1 MERSDLLEE
10 DGQHSIRGI
19 PIEKLVDKTVLVT
32 GASGIIGTHLLFGL
46 LHCQKKLGLRL
57 KVVAVVQRGI
67 PDNLKQLE
75 QQGYACFLTGNM
87 TEPSFLESLPQADV
101 IVHAATY
108 GQPGMFMENALAT
121 LKLNTTATF
130 ALLEKLLPDGQFLFV
145 SSSEVYSGLTNPPF
159 SEDQIG
165 TTNTTH
171 PRSCYIEAKRC
182 GEAICNAYRAKGIDA
197 KSARLSLAYGPGN
210 RAGDKRVIN
219 VFIEK
224 ALRQKAIHL
233 LDHGEVK
240 RTYCYAADAVHM
252 MWQILLEGKDAVYN
266 VGGISNTTI
275 AGLAQLIGELI
286 DVPVQIPLETN
297 AGIVGAPNDV
307 RLDLTKFVNEFGPIA
322 FVDFSKGV
330 ARTIEWQKAL
340 YIDAK

>member
-1 MERSDLLEE
+1 MNRLDLLEE
-10 DGQHSIRGI
+10 DGRHSLRGI
-19 PIEKLVDKTVLVT
+19 PTSRLAEKTVLIT
-32 GASGIIGTHLLFGL
+32 GASGLVGTHFLYGL
-46 LHCQKKLGLRL
+46 LHCQRELRLRL

-67 PDNLKQLE
+67 PDHLKQLE
-75 QQGYACFLTGNM
+75 QQGYAFFLSGNM

-101 IVHAATY
+101 IIHAATY

-121 LKLNTTATF
+121 LKLNTTATLV
-130 ALLEKLLPDGQFLFV
+130 LLERLLPDGQFLFL
-145 SSSEVYSGLTNPPF
+145 SSSEVYSGLTNPPY

-165 TTNTTH
+165 TTNTMH

-197 KSARLSLAYGPGN
+197 KSARLCLAYGLGI

-224 ALRQKAIHL
+224 ALREKAIHL
-233 LDHGEVK
+233 LDQGEAK
-240 RTYCYAADAVHM
+240 RTYCYVADAVHM
-252 MWQILLEGKDAVYN
+252 MWRILLEGKDAVYN
-266 VGGISNTTI
+266 VGGISSTTI
-275 AGLAQLIGELI
+275 ADLAQLIGKLL
-286 DVPVQIPLETN
+286 DAPVHIPLETST
-297 AGIVGAPNDV
+297 GMEGAPDDV
-307 RLDLTKFVNEFGPIA
+307 RLDLTKLINEFGPID
-322 FVDFSKGV
+322 FVDFPKGV

>member
-1 MERSDLLEE
+1 MQEDARRSLQGVPVSSLE
-10 DGQHSIRGI
+10 GT
-19 PIEKLVDKTVLVT
+19 TVLIT
-32 GASGIIGTHLLFGL
+32 GASGIIGTHFLFGL
-46 LHCQKKLGLRL
+46 LHCKRDLGLSV
-57 KVVAVVQRGI
+57 KVIGVVQQGV
-67 PDNLKQLE
+67 PDHLKPLE
-75 QQGYACFLTGNM
+75 QQGFVRFLIGDM
-87 TEPSFLESLPQADV
+87 TEISFLESLPQAHV

-108 GQPGMFMENALAT
+108 GQPDLFMKNSLGT
-121 LKLNTTATF
+121 LKLNTTATMI
-130 ALLEKLLPDGQFLFV
+130 LLEKLLPDGQFLFV

-165 TTNTTH
+165 ITNTTH

-197 KSARLSLAYGPGN
+197 KSARLSLAYGPGT

-224 ALRQKAIHL
+224 ALREKAIHL
-233 LDHGEVK
+233 LDNGEAK
-240 RTYCYAADAVHM
+240 RTYCYVADAVHM

-266 VGGISNTTI
+266 VGGISSTTI
-275 AGLAQLIGELI
+275 AGLAQLIGELLN
-286 DVPVQIPLETN
+286 VPVQIPLETS
-297 AGIVGAPNDV
+297 AGIMGAPDDV